1 MLRDEIYN
9 YRPIAN
15 LCAASKIFE
24 KWILQRIGDIEK
36 EMNVDLTG

>member
-9 YRPIAN
+9 YGPIVN
-15 LCAASKIFE
+15 LYAASKIFE